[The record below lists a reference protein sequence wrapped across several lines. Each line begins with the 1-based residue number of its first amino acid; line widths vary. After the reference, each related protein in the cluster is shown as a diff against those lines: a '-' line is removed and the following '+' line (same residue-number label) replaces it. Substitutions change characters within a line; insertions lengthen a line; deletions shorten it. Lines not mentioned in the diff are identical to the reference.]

1 MFDFIKNNNIELSTY
16 SKTDHLRDVF
26 NSYGSEIFSAD
37 QQINV
42 YPVTYRQLKWLLNED
57 GNAMVMI
64 GGAGD
69 EKTRAVISRVNDY
82 AVKNNVRVYLY
93 DPQVDGDVTTGRW
106 GYKQSINIL
115 DENAIVN
122 LMYTDLVKGALT
134 NLEVAHSMSDGTA
147 LIQEPFLFAFN
158 KDAKDADG
166 FTAPI
171 KAWAELTYTQDSEK
185 RFYIGKEANQKS
197 CDSSIESVFAAY
209 AGEEAAE

>member
-1 MFDFIKNNNIELSTY
+1 
-16 SKTDHLRDVF
+16 
-26 NSYGSEIFSAD
+26 
-37 QQINV
+37 
-42 YPVTYRQLKWLLNED
+42 
-57 GNAMVMI
+57 MVMI

-106 GYKQSINIL
+106 GYKQSMNIL

-171 KAWAELTYTQDSEK
+171 KAWAELTYTQDPET

>member
-1 MFDFIKNNNIELSTY
+1 MMKRKMI
-16 SKTDHLRDVF
+16 
-26 NSYGSEIFSAD
+26 SA
-37 QQINV
+37 V
-42 YPVTYRQLKWLLNED
+42 L
-57 GNAMVMI
+57 AAVMTV
-64 GGAGD
+64 G
-69 EKTRAVISRVNDY
+69 
-82 AVKNNVRVYLY
+82 
-93 DPQVDGDVTTGRW
+93 
-106 GYKQSINIL
+106 
-115 DENAIVN
+115 
-122 LMYTDLVKGALT
+122 M
-134 NLEVAHSMSDGTA
+134 MSDGTA

>member
-1 MFDFIKNNNIELSTY
+1 MRKHVLLS
-16 SKTDHLRDVF
+16 
-26 NSYGSEIFSAD
+26 
-37 QQINV
+37 
-42 YPVTYRQLKWLLNED
+42 
-57 GNAMVMI
+57 
-64 GGAGD
+64 
-69 EKTRAVISRVNDY
+69 
-82 AVKNNVRVYLY
+82 RVYLY
-93 DPQVDGDVTTGRW
+93 DPQVDGGVTTGRW
-106 GYKQSINIL
+106 GYKQSMNIL

-171 KAWAELTYTQDSEK
+171 KYTQDSEK